1 MQYTKIIRIKDK
13 KVFWIGEEHKELKWL
28 CRSDQTII
36 KPLSNVRDLENRF
49 RYFVIGIDN
58 D

>member
-13 KVFWIGEEHKELKWL
+13 KVFWIGEEYKGFKWL
-28 CRSDQTII
+28 CRKDQTII
-36 KPLSNVRDLENRF
+36 KPLSSVRDLENRF
-49 RYFVIGIDN
+49 RYFILGIDN